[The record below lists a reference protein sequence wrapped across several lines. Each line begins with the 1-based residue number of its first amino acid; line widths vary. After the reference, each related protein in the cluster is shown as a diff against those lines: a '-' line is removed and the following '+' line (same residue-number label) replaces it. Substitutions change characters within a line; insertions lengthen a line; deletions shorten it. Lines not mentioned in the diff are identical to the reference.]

1 MSRGVRLS
9 RYAAG
14 ALRRMYFEFR
24 QQRKDRRHIGR
35 HPSRDIL
42 DETLSD
48 VVPFVLDED
57 EEAPHGAILEIRDFV
72 IDAEEGADPAAGYA
86 QGYFKVGKPG
96 DVFQSRYLV
105 NIGGTVPAHDYGIAS
120 WGWEPVP
127 VNYNGTLPSTPWI
140 AGSCPNGWLL
150 WAGLPGF
157 RILKDLGE
165 GKALAIQ
172 EHTPIV
178 FGVLS
183 NQLNAGS
190 SANVVIL
197 SIHQTGWKKSPY
209 TLVAYDFWMN
219 SNESVPAG
227 TKVRVESFN
236 GKWYVTQAYCKAASP
251 SIPPE

>member
-1 MSRGVRLS
+1 MSRGVRFS

-14 ALRRMYFEFR
+14 ALRRMYFEFKR
-24 QQRKDRRHIGR
+24 QRKERRHIGR

-57 EEAPHGAILEIRDFV
+57 EDAPHGAILEIRDFV
-72 IDAEEGADPAAGYA
+72 IDAGEGADPAAGYA

-96 DVFQSRYLV
+96 DNFQSRYLV
-105 NIGGTVPAHDYGIAS
+105 NIGGTVPAHDYGIGS

-127 VNYNGTLPSTPWI
+127 VMAGEPPSTPWI
-140 AGSCPNGWLL
+140 AGANLNSWHLRS
-150 WAGLPGF
+150 GLPGF
-157 RILKDLGE
+157 RILKYLGD

-172 EHTPIV
+172 EHSPIV
-178 FGVLS
+178 FGRLTT
-183 NQLNAGS
+183 QLNAGGS
-190 SANVVIL
+190 VNVAIF
-197 SIHQTGWKKSPY
+197 SIHESGWKESPR

-219 SNESVPAG
+219 TGESAPAG
-227 TKVRVESFN
+227 AKARVEEFN

-251 SIPPE
+251 SIPSE